1 MMMSNLNFPALT
13 FRLGEQQYAIRLDAV
28 VEVGAM
34 MELIKIVESPSEMLG
49 MANRHGELVPI
60 IDLRQLLGL
69 PSLSI
74 GLNTLFIV
82 VKYEATLLGVVVDD
96 IQRVDYLPIKQLQ
109 QTSTW
114 GKYIEGIMSYQ
125 AQTIQFIA
133 VSALVAR
140 YNGTFSK
147 VDDL

>member
-1 MMMSNLNFPALT
+1 MSNLNSPALT
-13 FRLGEQQYAIRLDAV
+13 FRLGEQQYAIGLDAV

-34 MELIKIVESPSEMLG
+34 MELIKIAESPPEMLG

-60 IDLRQLLGL
+60 IDLRQVLGL

-125 AQTIQFIA
+125 TQTIQFIA

>member
-1 MMMSNLNFPALT
+1 MMMSNLNSPALT
-13 FRLGEQQYAIRLDAV
+13 FRLGEQQYAIGLDAV

-34 MELIKIVESPSEMLG
+34 MELIKIAESPPEMLG

-60 IDLRQLLGL
+60 IDLRQVLGL

-125 AQTIQFIA
+125 TQTIQFIA

>member
-1 MMMSNLNFPALT
+1 MMMLNNSPALT
-13 FRLGEQQYAIRLDAV
+13 FRLGDQHYAIALDEV
-28 VEVGAM
+28 VEVSAM
-34 MELIKIVESPSEMLG
+34 LELIRIVDAPPEVLG
-49 MANRHGELVPI
+49 MANRHGELILV
-60 IDLRQLLGL
+60 IDLRQLFGMPALAV
-69 PSLSI
+69 

-114 GKYIEGIMSYQ
+114 GKYIEGIISYQ

-133 VSALVAR
+133 VPAVIAR
-140 YNGTFSK
+140 YSSTFSK
-147 VDDL
+147 AE